1 MEFLKKH
8 YEKIVLGVV
17 LAGLVGAL
25 VFMPFYISK
34 DNEAMTGLT
43 STIINNPSAKE
54 LTNLDL
60 SMQAGVSARLRQTYK
75 LDLET
80 TNRLFN
86 SMDWQKL
93 PDGTLVPV
101 LSHIGSQMVVVTN
114 ITPLYLIIGLESVV
128 TNEIG
133 VRYAI
138 SVEKQAGKTPSQRR
152 KVQRSAAVGDKANDL
167 FSVVA
172 FKGAAE
178 NPDEVSVKLVDTG
191 EVVPVSHEKSY
202 RRIDAYMA
210 DFLYSPE
217 KKVFHAKRLG
227 EKVSFNGIDFLVDAV
242 NQDELILQDQSN
254 QKKTSRPFTP

>member
-8 YEKIVLGVV
+8 YEKMVLGVV

-25 VFMPFYISK
+25 VFMPFHISQ
-34 DNEAMTGLT
+34 DNEAMTALT
-43 STIINNPSAKE
+43 STIINNPTAKE

-60 SMQAGVSARLRQTYK
+60 SPQVGAAARLRQTYN

-101 LSHIGSQMVVVTN
+101 LSHIGPQMVVVTN
-114 ITPLYLIIGLESVV
+114 ITPLYLIVGLESLV

-133 VRYAI
+133 VTYTI

-152 KVQRSAAVGDKANDL
+152 KVQRSAAVGDKNDL
-167 FSVVA
+167 FTVVS

-178 NPDEVSVKLVDTG
+178 NPEEVSVKLADTG
-191 EVVPVSHEKSY
+191 EVVSFSREKFF

-217 KKVFHAKRLG
+217 KKVFHAKRVG
-227 EKVSFNGIDFLVDAV
+227 EKAPFKGIDFLVDDV
-242 NQDELILQDQSN
+242 SQNELVLQDPSN